1 MLQPILSISGK
12 SGLFRLVSRGKNTL
26 IVEALG
32 TKRRVP
38 TYPSDRVVSLGD
50 ISIYTVEDDVPLPQ
64 VMETIY
70 RKHEGKQLDAP
81 ALSKDNESLRA
92 FFGEVLPEY
101 DVDRV
106 YPSDIRK
113 IISWYNLLVENGF
126 TTFLSEEEP
135 AEEEPAEKE

>member
-26 IVEALG
+26 IVEALD
-32 TKRRVP
+32 TKRRTP

-50 ISIYTVEDDVPLPQ
+50 ISIYTIEDDVPLPE

-70 RKHEGKQLDAP
+70 RKNEGKQLDAP
-81 ALSKDNESLRA
+81 ALTKDNDSLRA

-113 IISWYNLLVENGF
+113 IISWYNLLVNNGF
-126 TTFLSEEEP
+126 TTFLSDKKP
-135 AEEEPAEKE
+135 AEEETTEKE

>member
-12 SGLFRLVSRGKNTL
+12 SGLFRLISRGKNTL
-26 IVEALG
+26 IVEGIG
-32 TKRRVP
+32 TGRRIP
-38 TYPSDRVVSLGD
+38 TYSSDRIVSLSD
-50 ISIYTVEDDVPLPQ
+50 ISIYTAEDDKPLSE

-70 RKHEGKQLDAP
+70 SQHEGKQLDA
-81 ALSKDNESLRA
+81 ATLGKDNDSLRA
-92 FFGEVLPEY
+92 FFAEVLPDY

-113 IISWYNLLVENGF
+113 IISWYNILVGDGF

-135 AEEEPAEKE
+135 AETEEKENE

>member
-26 IVEALG
+26 IVEALD
-32 TKRRVP
+32 TKRRTP

-50 ISIYTVEDDVPLPQ
+50 ISIYTIEDDVPLPE

-70 RKHEGKQLDAP
+70 QKNEGKQLDAP
-81 ALSKDNESLRA
+81 ALTKDNDSLRA

-113 IISWYNLLVENGF
+113 IISWYNLLVDNGF
-126 TTFLSEEEP
+126 TTFLSDKKP
-135 AEEEPAEKE
+135 AEEETTEKE

>member
-12 SGLFRLVSRGKNTL
+12 SGLFRLISRGKNTL
-26 IVEALG
+26 IVEAIG
-32 TKRRVP
+32 TGRRIP
-38 TYPSDRVVSLGD
+38 AYSSDRIVSLSD
-50 ISIYTVEDDVPLPQ
+50 ISIYTIEDDKPLSE

-70 RKHEGKQLDAP
+70 SRHEGKQLDVAT
-81 ALSKDNESLRA
+81 LGKDNDSLRA
-92 FFGEVLPEY
+92 FFAEVLPEY

-113 IISWYNLLVENGF
+113 IISWYNILVDNGF

-135 AEEEPAEKE
+135 AEAEEKENE

>member
-26 IVEALG
+26 IVEALD
-32 TKRRVP
+32 TKRRTP

-50 ISIYTVEDDVPLPQ
+50 ISIYTIEDDVPLPE
-64 VMETIY
+64 VMEAIY
-70 RKHEGKQLDAP
+70 RKYEGKQLDAP
-81 ALSKDNESLRA
+81 ALTKDNDSLRA

-106 YPSDIRK
+106 YPSDMRK
-113 IISWYNLLVENGF
+113 IISWYNLLVDNGF
-126 TTFLSEEEP
+126 TTFLSEEKP
-135 AEEEPAEKE
+135 AEEETTE

>member
-26 IVEALG
+26 IVEALD
-32 TKRRVP
+32 TKRRTP

-50 ISIYTVEDDVPLPQ
+50 ISIYTIEDDVPLPE

-70 RKHEGKQLDAP
+70 WKNEGKQLDAP
-81 ALSKDNESLRA
+81 ALTKDNDSLRA

-101 DVDRV
+101 DVNRV

-113 IISWYNLLVENGF
+113 IISWYNLLVDNGF
-126 TTFLSEEEP
+126 TTFLSDKKP
-135 AEEEPAEKE
+135 AEEETTEKE

>member
-50 ISIYTVEDDVPLPQ
+50 ISIYTIEDDVPLPQ
-64 VMETIY
+64 VMEAIY
-70 RKHEGKQLDAP
+70 QKHEGKQLDAP

-92 FFGEVLPEY
+92 FFAEVLPEY

-113 IISWYNLLVENGF
+113 IISWYNLLVGNGF
-126 TTFLSEEEP
+126 TTFLSEEKP
-135 AEEEPAEKE
+135 AEEESTEKE